1 MMRRERVR
9 NENLVRDPR
18 TTALLSTDKDAIMAY
33 ERKKRERQV
42 QEDRLNTLEREVAAL
57 KEQVA
62 QLLRKNGNAP

>member
-18 TTALLSTDKDAIMAY
+18 TTALLSTDKDAILAY

-62 QLLRKNGNAP
+62 QLRKNGNAP

>member
-62 QLLRKNGNAP
+62 QLRKNGNAT

>member
-18 TTALLSTDKDAIMAY
+18 TTALLSTDKDAILAY

-62 QLLRKNGNAP
+62 QLRKNGNAT